1 MAMVGKVARC
11 AAAMKGGIVA
21 DAASMGLH
29 WIYDPEKIIAL
40 TRKAPMCPKDPA
52 FFEPPSC
59 PFYSYESGQLSPYG
73 AEGLG
78 MLKCMNSLPQHDPM
92 RLAQKFAENLKAY
105 SGRLNHASKE
115 LIANIEAGKTFPEC
129 GANDSQANALV
140 KVPFALPRFISDQ
153 DWAARMEEV
162 IRVHQNHE
170 LAVEYGMASSYMLH
184 HIISTGATV
193 KEALNW
199 AASESSPLSP
209 DAKSKV
215 KEALAFTGNEVEAA
229 KSFGSSC
236 ALPGA
241 FTVAVYILNTTETYE
256 EAIRK
261 NIMASGDQCSRSC
274 LIGACLA
281 ASKGVECVPDD
292 WVGRV
297 TDMEEIDK
305 EIKEM
310 CS

>member
-1 MAMVGKVARC
+1 
-11 AAAMKGGIVA
+11 MKGALVA

-29 WIYDPEKIIAL
+29 WIYDPEKIISL
-40 TRKAPMCPKDPA
+40 TRKAPLCPKDPA

-78 MLKCMNSLPQHDPM
+78 MLKSLNCLAQYDPT
-92 RLAQKFAENLKAY
+92 RLAQKFSEYLKGY

-115 LIANIEAGKTFPEC
+115 LIANIDAGKTFPEC
-129 GANDSQANALV
+129 GANDSQANSLV
-140 KVPFALPRFISDQ
+140 KVPFALSRFHSDQ
-153 DWAARMEEV
+153 DWATRVEETM
-162 IRVHQNHE
+162 RVHQNHE
-170 LAVEYGMASSYMLH
+170 LAVEYGMASSHILH
-184 HIISTGATV
+184 HIISTGATA
-193 KEALNW
+193 KEALQW
-199 AASESSPLSP
+199 STQDSSPLTA

-229 KSFGSSC
+229 EAFGSSC

-256 EAIRK
+256 EAVKK

-274 LIGACLA
+274 FIGACLA
-281 ASKGVECVPDD
+281 ASQGAECVPMD
-292 WVGRV
+292 WIERV
-297 TDMEEIDK
+297 TDMEDIDK
-305 EIKEM
+305 EIKRV